1 MRKPHNHSRRSYF
14 GKADKFDRYN
24 QKIRST
30 DTHPLVDVRPS
41 LHQLEV
47 FVAVARDGNVRAAAE
62 RVSRSQSAA
71 SMAIADLEARLGQP
85 LFDRAGRKLVLNA
98 NGARLLPRAIALLD
112 HATEVELAVRDD
124 FALPLRLAASLT
136 IGNHLLPPLVAEWRR
151 KHPAATVKLT
161 IGNTR
166 EVADAVLAF
175 EADLGFVE
183 GSVQHEALALSAWTT
198 DRMVICAAP
207 GHGLAGRRASVADLA
222 AADWIVREPGSGT
235 RETVDAGLMKPLGW
249 PRPAMEL
256 GSSEAIRHAVASGAG
271 LCCLSRHAVEEAL
284 AAGTLVEIHAD
295 IAPPTRELAII
306 VHRDRRLSPGVTRFV
321 EFCRAK
327 VAGS

>member
-1 MRKPHNHSRRSYF
+1 M
-14 GKADKFDRYN
+14 
-24 QKIRST
+24 
-30 DTHPLVDVRPS
+30 RPS

-136 IGNHLLPPLVAEWRR
+136 IGNHLLPPLVADWRR
-151 KHPAATVKLT
+151 EHPAATVKLT

-166 EVADAVLAF
+166 EVADAVLGF

-183 GSVQHEALALSAWTT
+183 GSVQHEALALTAWTT

-207 GHGLAGRRASVADLA
+207 GHPLASRHAGLADLA
-222 AADWIVREPGSGT
+222 GTDWIVREPGSGT

-256 GSSEAIRHAVASGAG
+256 GSSEAIRHAVAAGAG

-295 IAPPTRELAII
+295 IAPPTRELAIV

-327 VAGS
+327 VADS